1 MQTLKLN
8 SILSLPFFKDLIK
21 NINTFI
27 IKVQEQKNKIKNEKD
42 LLKIYKEH
50 FKNID
55 YKNYNILILGL
66 SWIWKSTIVLNLAKF
81 IQNYLLFWY
90 EKNPYKNYLDLLI
103 EQYLINNKISNFN
116 KKDFIKQFNFI
127 NFWLKDI
134 INFNFNINKLFFIK
148 DIRASFYERLD
159 FLSIFFEKNGR
170 KIYEVTN
177 TELIPKDDEYI
188 LWFLFLDEITQVP
201 PEVQKILYR
210 IVLERKI
217 NENHKLPKGTV
228 IFAAWNLQDEGYLW
242 EIERPL
248 KDRFIFQINLWR
260 NVNETIANIKDDVLL
275 YFKDN
280 IIISSFLEFINK
292 YIYYISDEI
301 VTPRRRQYVKNIL
314 SMYNNYSDID
324 YINLKNNLKMILP
337 EKIYK
342 DFIKFI
348 EGSYVKVLKY
358 VNQRLDRIDN
368 ENIKIDDWKLLILK
382 NYLFNL
388 LEFEVDKLLNEKDLK
403 KFKNI
408 KEIIE
413 YFENKD
419 VINYIQSK
427 IEIKEKYRLK
437 NFVKDLENKKVK
449 INQKHKYLNDKY
461 EKITDSW
468 NKIIYISND
477 FNYNIVKKE
486 TKISDL
492 KILLINIFIHLFKNN
507 KNINNILYNL
517 NLIFDQIEENNL
529 EIENKEKL
537 KNNMHIYSEV
547 IVYKIFNIIFENL
560 SYYLKNIDIEEYKKL
575 QKDKDEI
582 YDTLLKLW
590 PFNRYYKKIDI
601 NLDI

>member
-248 KDRFIFQINLWR
+248 KDRFIFQINLWK